1 MPGQKMDGLFKGWCL
16 FKISYTEETETGR
29 DAGRD
34 RERYPLMLMSVLRV
48 MCFNVTCVPILCP
61 SQPLL
66 LGTLGGYSGVGSP
79 LNSILFCSTHRGRV
93 KYGWEISTC
102 QVAPTTG
109 DESSG

>member
-1 MPGQKMDGLFKGWCL
+1 MVSLRVGAFSKLVILKRQRRGEMQG
-16 FKISYTEETETGR
+16 EN
-29 DAGRD
+29 

-48 MCFNVTCVPILCP
+48 MCFNVTCAPILCP

-93 KYGWEISTC
+93 KCGWEISTC
-102 QVAPTTG
+102 QVAPTIG

>member
-48 MCFNVTCVPILCP
+48 MCFNVTCANFVPFSATSLRHSGWVLWSREPLKFYLIL
-61 SQPLL
+61 
-66 LGTLGGYSGVGSP
+66 
-79 LNSILFCSTHRGRV
+79 
-93 KYGWEISTC
+93 
-102 QVAPTTG
+102 
-109 DESSG
+109 